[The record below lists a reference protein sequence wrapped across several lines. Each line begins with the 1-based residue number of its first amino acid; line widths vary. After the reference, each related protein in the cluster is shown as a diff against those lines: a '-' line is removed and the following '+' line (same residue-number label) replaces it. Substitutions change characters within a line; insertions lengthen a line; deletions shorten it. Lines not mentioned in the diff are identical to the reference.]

1 MGDRAADAA
10 HAGYKGVS
18 VVVREGGGGEVGQ
31 LLVV

>member
-1 MGDRAADAA
+1 MYVA

-18 VVVREGGGGEVGQ
+18 VVVREGGGVAGGEVGQ